1 MGLCWLKKGDILA
14 ALVCEVGQVKHF
26 SSSLDFIA
34 SQYFAITN
42 SQTSVLDNRLLF
54 YGEIQ

>member
-1 MGLCWLKKGDILA
+1 MGYSPRDCKRVEYDLVTKPPPPPPHGD
-14 ALVCEVGQVKHF
+14 VV
-26 SSSLDFIA
+26 DFIA